1 MPDKYSYK
9 PGKKKKSA
17 VRRQV
22 VVQPVQTEAEIE
34 AESIPTSDMHPIVAT
49 KSATAARPSAATQP
63 ATSPGEGR
71 GISRVSN
78 LGAELRRFAVIG
90 SLVFVVLVAAA
101 LVLR

>member
-1 MPDKYSYK
+1 MPDKYSYR

-17 VRRQV
+17 RRQV

-34 AESIPTSDMHPIVAT
+34 AELTPTSDMHPIVAI
-49 KSATAARPSAATQP
+49 KSATAARPSGATQP
-63 ATSPGEGR
+63 AASPSEGR

-90 SLVFVVLVAAA
+90 SLVVVVLVAAA